1 MSDTVTPELEAVASA
16 IYDDMNKS
24 FGKGSYLAG
33 SFSKEPYA
41 IQDAYLSLAR
51 AALTAIREPTEG
63 MIKASASSD
72 AAFDGREFSAMG
84 RADRE
89 RYCSRCKLSH
99 TAVIDYITG
108 GER

>member
-1 MSDTVTPELEAVASA
+1 MSDTVTPELEAVAKA
-16 IYDDMNKS
+16 ICRANLLNTFQGMDTTLSEDVLVDSEWMS
-24 FGKGSYLAG
+24 FLP
-33 SFSKEPYA
+33 E
-41 IQDAYLSLAR
+41 AR
-51 AALTAIREPTEG
+51 AALTAIREPTER

-108 GER
+108 EER